1 MKVWNFLFQILY
13 FLLLF
18 VRRQVYGFV
27 TTSFIP
33 PSISA
38 HTKMSFPKSSSK
50 IVNPYKTKKRAS
62 STSTTN
68 NESIFGNKNPRI
80 SIGSKVPPTDYASFH
95 SSPIDTT
102 LTTKTTYPTT
112 TTVKNALMEDKKVFS
127 KEQWEKALKTY
138 FGYNQFRKEQ
148 YEVIDALIHQ
158 RRNVAVFWSTGSGKS
173 LCYQLPPLFLSS
185 SSAALVISPL
195 ISLMQDQVAKVNGQ
209 FDKDKRIAIELSSNS
224 KITTSIN
231 DVLETY
237 KLIYC
242 TPETFSSLIVPHI
255 SSTTIRDRLCL
266 IAIDECHCVSE
277 WGHDFRPEYQRI
289 GQALQKHLPNIPK
302 LALTATAVPYVQ
314 KDILKNLNINDD
326 QSAYI
331 SQQSFDRDNL
341 EIHVQRK
348 RPGGY
353 RTNLPP
359 LLSLDKQKSNNNNI
373 PSTIIYC
380 PTRDL
385 VDQITTWLQTQFQE
399 HPNNKVVVQAYHAGM
414 TNEQRMDAHFQ
425 FLVGKTQIIVATIAF
440 GMGIGTY

>member
-1 MKVWNFLFQILY
+1 M
-13 FLLLF
+13 
-18 VRRQVYGFV
+18 RQVNGFV
-27 TTSFIP
+27 TTLLQNYRSTSVFN
-33 PSISA
+33 
-38 HTKMSFPKSSSK
+38 KMSFPKSK

-62 STSTTN
+62 SSTSNTGSDD
-68 NESIFGNKNPRI
+68 SIFGNKNPRI
-80 SIGSKVPPTDYASFH
+80 SIGSKVPPTDYASFD

-102 LTTKTTYPTT
+102 LTRATFPTKTTTAT
-112 TTVKNALMEDKKVFS
+112 AAATKNAFIDNFKVFS
-127 KEQWEKALKTY
+127 KEKWEEALKKY

-158 RRNVAVFWSTGSGKS
+158 RRNVAVFWATGSGKS

-185 SSAALVISPL
+185 SSAALIISPL

-209 FDKDKRIAIELSSNS
+209 FDKNDRIAIELSSNS
-224 KITTSIN
+224 KMTTSIKE
-231 DVLETY
+231 VLETY

-255 SSTTIRDRLCL
+255 ASTSISDRLCL
-266 IAIDECHCVSE
+266 VAIDECHCVSE

-289 GQALQKHLPNIPK
+289 GQALQTHLPNIPK

-314 KDILKNLNINDD
+314 KDILQNLSINDD
-326 QSAYI
+326 HNAYI

-359 LLSLDKQKSNNNNI
+359 LLSLDKQKNNF

-380 PTRDL
+380 QTRDS
-385 VDQITTWLQTQFQE
+385 VDQITTWLQNKFQQQ
-399 HPNNKVVVQAYHAGM
+399 PGNKVVVQAYHAGM

-425 FLVGKTQIIVATIAF
+425 FLVGKAQIIVATIAF
-440 GMGIGTY
+440 GMGIGMSKIIL